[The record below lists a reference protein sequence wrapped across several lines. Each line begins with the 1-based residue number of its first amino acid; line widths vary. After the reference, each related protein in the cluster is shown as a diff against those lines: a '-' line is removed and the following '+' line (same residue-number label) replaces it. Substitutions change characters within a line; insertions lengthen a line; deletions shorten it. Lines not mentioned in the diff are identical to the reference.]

1 MARAVLALRDRFSG
15 YSADLAP
22 SQVPY
27 IGSMDRPP
35 PDPAKL
41 LDAWMEWERGETPPG
56 RVMSTLKTGGLRD
69 LLEEWARRAEAENEA
84 VASGADDGDPSAES
98 WKPLV

>member
-1 MARAVLALRDRFSG
+1 
-15 YSADLAP
+15 
-22 SQVPY
+22 
-27 IGSMDRPP
+27 MDRPP

-69 LLEEWARRAEAENEA
+69 LLEEWAAGAAAERDAPA
-84 VASGADDGDPSAES
+84 PAADDGDPPAES

>member
-1 MARAVLALRDRFSG
+1 
-15 YSADLAP
+15 
-22 SQVPY
+22 
-27 IGSMDRPP
+27 MDRPP

-56 RVMSTLKTGGLRD
+56 RVMATLKTGGLRD
-69 LLEEWARRAEAENEA
+69 LLEEWAAGTEAEGEA
-84 VASGADDGDPSAES
+84 GASAAEERDPSAES